1 MEITYIMYI
10 TFSLVFLFII
20 NLCYIFCKYTNSEDI
35 NNIVNH
41 VPFKDQNEL

>member
-10 TFSLVFLFII
+10 TFSLYFYL
-20 NLCYIFCKYTNSEDI
+20 LLTLLYICKYTNSEDI